1 MIDSKIRKN
10 YDNWC
15 VMRMAYLRLMRESA
29 VKDRILDTASRLFYD
44 QGYHVT
50 GINQIIEEADIAR
63 ASLYNHFTSKSEL
76 LLAYLD
82 RTHEEWFREL
92 DGYLA
97 PLTAPREKLLA
108 LFDFRIQRQ
117 RKLKYKGCHFN
128 KITAETGED
137 EEVARR
143 VRVHKERFRQYI
155 LELVRQTDH
164 RIGIDDETLAD
175 TLFLLLEGG
184 IAVGA
189 MFRSSE
195 HAEKARAIAGA
206 LL

>member
-1 MIDSKIRKN
+1 
-10 YDNWC
+10 
-15 VMRMAYLRLMRESA
+15 MRESA

-63 ASLYNHFTSKSEL
+63 ASLYNHFASKTDL

-82 RTHEEWFREL
+82 RTNEEWFVEL
-92 DGYLA
+92 DRYLA
-97 PLTAPREKLLA
+97 AFPTPKEKLLG
-108 LFDFRIQRQ
+108 LFDFRIGRQ
-117 RKLKYKGCHFN
+117 RALRYKGCHFN
-128 KITAETGED
+128 KITAETCED
-137 EEVARR
+137 EAVARR
-143 VRVHKERFRQYI
+143 VKAHKERLRVFI
-155 LELVRQTDH
+155 LELVRQSQH
-164 RIGIDDETLAD
+164 RGVMGDEVLAD

-195 HAEKARAIAGA
+195 QAEKARGIAE
-206 LL
+206 LLL

>member
-1 MIDSKIRKN
+1 
-10 YDNWC
+10 
-15 VMRMAYLRLMRESA
+15 MRESA

-44 QGYHVT
+44 QGFHVT

-63 ASLYNHFTSKSEL
+63 ASLYNHFTSKTEL

-82 RTHEEWFREL
+82 RTHEQWFVEL
-92 DGYLA
+92 DLYLA
-97 PLTAPREKLLA
+97 AFSTPREKLLG

-117 RKLKYKGCHFN
+117 RRLKYKGCHFN

-137 EEVARR
+137 EEVAKR
-143 VRVHKERFRQYI
+143 VRTHKERFRRYI
-155 LELVRQTDH
+155 LELVGQTDH
-164 RIGIDDETLAD
+164 RIGIDDEMLAD

-189 MFRSSE
+189 MFRSSD
-195 HAEKARAIAGA
+195 HAEKARRIAEA

>member
-1 MIDSKIRKN
+1 
-10 YDNWC
+10 
-15 VMRMAYLRLMRESA
+15 MRESA

-50 GINQIIEEADIAR
+50 GINQIIDEAEIAR
-63 ASLYNHFTSKSEL
+63 ASLYNHFPSKTDL

-82 RTHEEWFREL
+82 RTHEQWFLEL
-92 DGYLA
+92 DLFLA
-97 PLTAPREKLLA
+97 PLKTPREKLIA
-108 LFDFRIQRQ
+108 LFDYRIERQ
-117 RKLKYKGCHFN
+117 RKLKYRGCHFN

-143 VRVHKERFRQYI
+143 VKTHKERFRQYI
-155 LELVRQTDH
+155 LDLVRKTDH
-164 RIGIDDETLAD
+164 RKVVDDDSLAD
-175 TLFLLLEGG
+175 TVFLLLEGG

-195 HAEKARAIAGA
+195 YAEKARSIAES

>member
-1 MIDSKIRKN
+1 
-10 YDNWC
+10 
-15 VMRMAYLRLMRESA
+15 MRESA

-63 ASLYNHFTSKSEL
+63 ASLYNHFASKTDL

-82 RTHEEWFREL
+82 RTHEEWFLEL
-92 DGYLA
+92 DRYLS
-97 PLTAPREKLLA
+97 PLATPKEKLLA

-117 RKLKYKGCHFN
+117 LKLKYKGCHFN
-128 KITAETGED
+128 RITAETHED

-143 VRVHKERFRQYI
+143 VKMHKGRLRQYI
-155 LELVRQTDH
+155 LGLVKQTDH
-164 RIGIDDETLAD
+164 RHNLDDETLAD
-175 TLFLLLEGG
+175 TFFLLLEGG

-195 HAEKARAIAGA
+195 HAEKAKHIAESF